1 MRKPGF
7 SFTLYAHALT
17 IVLLQRPLICYSA
30 VYGVK
35 KMTVSIIGCGNMGGA
50 IAGAL
55 REKEEF
61 TLTGYDIDLTKV
73 ERLSIACASSA
84 EDAIKASEIIVL
96 AVKPQIIPQLYDII
110 SEYNEKSYISILA
123 GVPLEVLEYRLDADN
138 IARFMPNLAAGAR
151 KAVTAIAYSQ
161 SASEA
166 FRKAAF
172 DIASAFGSAFILP
185 EKMFPAFIGLSGSGI
200 AYVFQFVHALAMGA
214 VEEGIPYTRAVEIA
228 GDTLESAFT
237 LLRDSRKNPV
247 ELASMVCSAGGTTI
261 RGMNILSEQ
270 GFDNAVIK
278 AVRGATE
285 RSIELEK
292 SALES
297 KEND

>member
-1 MRKPGF
+1 MV
-7 SFTLYAHALT
+7 T
-17 IVLLQRPLICYSA
+17 VLSPVWGLRRVL
-30 VYGVK
+30 VYGAQKSRKAVRAPLY
-35 KMTVSIIGCGNMGGA
+35 TEAVFHVYNNRERNLCSLVDLNIISIHEN
-50 IAGAL
+50 
-55 REKEEF
+55 
-61 TLTGYDIDLTKV
+61 V
-73 ERLSIACASSA
+73 LSGLEANLSS
-84 EDAIKASEIIVL
+84 SLMCEIIMDQRGGEAPAYYTL
-96 AVKPQIIPQLYDII
+96 LTSCLD
-110 SEYNEKSYISILA
+110 
-123 GVPLEVLEYRLDADN
+123 RLDADN

-172 DIASAFGSAFILP
+172 AIASAFGSAFILP